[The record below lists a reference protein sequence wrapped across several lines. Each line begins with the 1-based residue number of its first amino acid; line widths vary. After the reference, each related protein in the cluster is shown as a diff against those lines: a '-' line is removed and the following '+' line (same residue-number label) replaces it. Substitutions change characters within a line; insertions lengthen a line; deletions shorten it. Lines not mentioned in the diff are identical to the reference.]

1 MSGTSSPSPNG
12 SVTKLAEAIHEI
24 LHEERR
30 FTVAHRAGIEAGF
43 DRMETKFNRLDERFK
58 DVENRLDGMDDRLKG
73 VENHLA
79 QVEIKLNR

>member
-1 MSGTSSPSPNG
+1 MSNADAPSPNG

-58 DVENRLDGMDDRLKG
+58 DVESRLAR
-73 VENHLA
+73 VET
-79 QVEIKLNR
+79 KLNR